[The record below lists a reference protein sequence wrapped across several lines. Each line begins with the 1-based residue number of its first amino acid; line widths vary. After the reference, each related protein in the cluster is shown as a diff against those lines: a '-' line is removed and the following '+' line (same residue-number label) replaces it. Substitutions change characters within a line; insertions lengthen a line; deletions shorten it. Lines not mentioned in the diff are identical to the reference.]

1 MGLFRQSGGEPGDL
15 GSQISLTT
23 GSGSYSGPL
32 FLHLEN
38 ESLTGMMA
46 TGISGL
52 GPRQGMTQL
61 ASRWASVS
69 WPGQSGTLTVG
80 AGEGEDIGFE
90 PRSFSRGGSL
100 HPRSNKHRKGNES
113 LELGG
118 SPQIK
123 VV

>member
-15 GSQISLTT
+15 GSQISLMT
-23 GSGSYSGPL
+23 GSGCYSGPL

-38 ESLTGMMA
+38 ESLIGMMA

-80 AGEGEDIGFE
+80 AGEGGDIGFE
-90 PRSFSRGGSL
+90 PRSFSREVVFI
-100 HPRSNKHRKGNES
+100 PEATNTER
-113 LELGG
+113 ELRAWSWGAHL
-118 SPQIK
+118 K
-123 VV
+123 LK